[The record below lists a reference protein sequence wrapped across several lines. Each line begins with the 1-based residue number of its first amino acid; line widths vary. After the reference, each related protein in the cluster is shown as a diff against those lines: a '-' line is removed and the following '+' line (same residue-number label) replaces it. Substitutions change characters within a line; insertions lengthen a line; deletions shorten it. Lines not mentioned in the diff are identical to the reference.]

1 MLSLVG
7 LLIFLLVVLAFDTER
22 WWCHLLAG
30 VLVTASLDI
39 HPNGILYALG
49 VAALHLLHYRGRILS
64 SRGPRWAV
72 GGALLG
78 GIYYAVVAALTSPSS
93 FIGYFRFSLGVTHR
107 IPLLEWSVVELLASA
122 RAEIGR
128 FHFADNRLAFVL
140 IGAAIAY
147 LAYRRRPTDKHLLAY
162 LLALFVGFVLF
173 VGNKHDIYAILL
185 YPYMMIA
192 SAAAIVGLLR
202 ARETAA
208 PGRVFLLSLLGL
220 TIFAEVFSLA
230 RTLGESSEYRYEAIT
245 DRIRQAAP
253 HGSRV
258 MGLPHWWLGLS
269 DYDYRSS
276 LSLSYYNVYQGYSL
290 TEGLETIRPDIL
302 IVDDGWRGLLVDQ
315 GFFEAEGFGIFNM
328 PREEF
333 EGFLE
338 ARAERLTEFSDRW
351 HGRFTIYRIRWQEAG
366 IGSRQGLRAVP
377 GASQGEEGGS

>member
-7 LLIFLLVVLAFDTER
+7 MLIFLLVVLAFDTER

-39 HPNGILYALG
+39 HPNGILYGLG
-49 VAALHLLHYRGRILS
+49 LAALHLLHYRGRVLTTG
-64 SRGPRWAV
+64 GPRWAV
-72 GGALLG
+72 GGAVLG
-78 GIYYAVVAALTSPSS
+78 GIYYAVVAGLASPSS

-107 IPLLEWSVVELLASA
+107 IPLLEWSPTALLASA

-147 LAYRRRPTDKHLLAY
+147 LAYRRRPADQRLLAY
-162 LLALFVGFVLF
+162 LLTPFAGFVLF

-185 YPYMMIA
+185 YPYMMVA
-192 SAAAIVGLLR
+192 CAAAIVGILQ
-202 ARETAA
+202 AREAAA
-208 PGRVFLLSLLGL
+208 PGRVFLWSLLGL
-220 TIFAEVFSLA
+220 TVFAEVFSLT
-230 RTLGESSEYRYEAIT
+230 RTLEESSEYRYEAIV

-253 HGSRV
+253 RGSRV

-290 TEGLETIRPDIL
+290 TQGLEMIRPNVL

-328 PREEF
+328 PRQEF
-333 EGFLE
+333 EDFLE
-338 ARAERLTEFSDRW
+338 ARAERLTEFTDRW
-351 HGRFTIYRIRWQEAG
+351 HGRFTIYRILWEEAG
-366 IGSRQGLRAVP
+366 IGSRP
-377 GASQGEEGGS
+377 GFSTAPETSQLEGGGS